1 MMCGFGTTT
10 AGGVVGTVG
19 VVGELVPDA
28 GLLCVWVWV
37 GAAVT
42 EATVAWSVIVV
53 VVSAE
58 PQPAT
63 SARLRRT
70 PTLVATR
77 ATAR

>member
-19 VVGELVPDA
+19 VVGELVADA
-28 GLLCVWVWV
+28 GLLCVWV